1 MNRKQILEMKLMNII
16 RPMVE
21 QILNEEDTLA
31 KTVAD
36 FLPMVKP
43 SSKTYYNLDDRSK
56 DMFKKLYSYLVKHK
70 DKQVGLLGAKRAVA
84 MLDTKEMDYVKKY
97 KAMEIISQNI
107 NH

>member
-1 MNRKQILEMKLMNII
+1 MNKKQILEIKLINII
-16 RPMVE
+16 RPIIK
-21 QILNEEDTLA
+21 QILNEEDTLH

-36 FLPMVKP
+36 FIPMVKP
-43 SSKTYYNLDDRSK
+43 NSKTYYNLDNKSI
-56 DMFKKLYSYLVKHK
+56 DMFKKLYFYLVKHK